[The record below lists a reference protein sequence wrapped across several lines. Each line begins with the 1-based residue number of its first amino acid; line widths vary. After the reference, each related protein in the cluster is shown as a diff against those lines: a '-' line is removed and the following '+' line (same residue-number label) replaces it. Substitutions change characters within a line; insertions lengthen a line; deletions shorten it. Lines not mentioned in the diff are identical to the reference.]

1 MVIWLIEI
9 FSILQKGTLSLIAL
23 IHFFQDYIIPRL
35 TQLGDLKQMDLDNAS
50 VSDLGLE
57 TQSTD
62 CENLWTYST
71 RKFVEKNTKV

>member
-9 FSILQKGTLSLIAL
+9 FSNLQKGTLSLIAL

-57 TQSTD
+57 TQRTD